1 MRLRWVD
8 GLKPKPSAPLPGREG
23 LGVGRLP
30 HDRTVNAQAGRPT
43 PCPSLPGRGVV
54 WRLALALGLFA
65 VATPAAARDTIGI
78 YKGWGAFRDATPARC
93 YAIARPVMA
102 GGRASGFASV
112 ATWPKRGLRASL
124 YVRLSRERDRS
135 AGVTLTIGERRFAL
149 VANGVDAWA
158 GDAPSDRAIVVAMR
172 SGRSMSVEA
181 VGIGGRPFVDVYAL
195 SGAATAIDAAV
206 LGCSG
211 G

>member
-1 MRLRWVD
+1 M
-8 GLKPKPSAPLPGREG
+8 
-23 LGVGRLP
+23 
-30 HDRTVNAQAGRPT
+30 
-43 PCPSLPGRGVV
+43 
-54 WRLALALGLFA
+54 ALAVGLLVSA
-65 VATPAAARDTIGI
+65 APAAARETIGI
-78 YKGWGAFRDATPARC
+78 YQGWGAFRDASPQRC

-124 YVRLSRERDRS
+124 HVRLSRERDRS
-135 AGVTLTIGERRFAL
+135 AGVTLTVGERRFAL
-149 VANGVDAWA
+149 VANGLDVWA
-158 GDAPSDRAIVVAMR
+158 GDAPSDRAIVAAMR